1 MARWKMLQ
9 RSILII
15 YLRIINKIKNKEEVY
30 SILVMAEN
38 MQVLGLMVNNVVLD
52 YIIRIK
58 INIKLE
64 YGIMDKE

>member
-9 RSILII
+9 RSILIN
-15 YLRIINKIKNKEEVY
+15 YLRIINKIKNKAEVC
-30 SILVMAEN
+30 SILVMVEN

-58 INIKLE
+58 VNIK
-64 YGIMDKE
+64 